1 VCYLRSFDSQRL
13 LPYMNPAWFAGHHMF
28 RWGNA
33 SRRFASPLADCSSA
47 EPCWRWTH
55 GIIIR
60 YSENLQVDGPWHFTS
75 NTLEPLG
82 PTLHKRRQLAR
93 AGWQMVA
100 IPFHEWI
107 QLPGRAAKQVR
118 V

>member
-1 VCYLRSFDSQRL
+1 
-13 LPYMNPAWFAGHHMF
+13 M
-28 RWGNA
+28 
-33 SRRFASPLADCSSA
+33 
-47 EPCWRWTH
+47 
-55 GIIIR
+55 
-60 YSENLQVDGPWHFTS
+60 DGPWHFTS